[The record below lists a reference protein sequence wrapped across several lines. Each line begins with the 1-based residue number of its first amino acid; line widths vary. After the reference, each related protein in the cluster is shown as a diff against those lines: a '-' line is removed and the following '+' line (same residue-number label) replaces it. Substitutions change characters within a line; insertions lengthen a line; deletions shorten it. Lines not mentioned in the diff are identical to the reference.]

1 MIAKLRRYLEGKIRT
16 CKAQAALQKVL
27 SAPAPDLHD
36 FLRADWSRSLREPT
50 TFYIEALRYFHQ
62 ELPTEM
68 KDHRAYFTANRRGFG
83 EDAFHTL
90 WWMLFEKFRPTN
102 FLEIGVYRGQTLSLA
117 ALLQR
122 HFGIKG
128 KVVGISPFLP
138 AGDLVSTYR
147 RDVNYLD
154 DTLANFA
161 HFNLPVPDLVK
172 AFSTEEIAIAQIAGE
187 GWDLIYIDG
196 NHDYEVAREDWNHC
210 SAAVKPGG
218 LIALDDSG
226 LTSSYQPPLFATCG
240 HPGPS
245 RLANEIDRSL
255 FREILQVGHIR
266 IFQKA
271 LAETT
276 P

>member
-1 MIAKLRRYLEGKIRT
+1 MITRIHRYLGSRIR
-16 CKAQAALQKVL
+16 AWRAEAALRKAL
-27 SAPAPDLHD
+27 STPAPELHD
-36 FLRADWSRSLREPT
+36 FLRSDWNRSLREST

-62 ELPTEM
+62 ELPAEV
-68 KDHRAYFTANRRGFG
+68 KDHRAYFSANRRGFG

-90 WWMLFEKFRPTN
+90 WWMLFEKFRPST

-122 HFGIKG
+122 HFKIEG

-161 HFNLPVPDLVK
+161 HFNLPAPELVK
-172 AFSTEEIAIAQIAGE
+172 AFSTEETAIAQIAGE
-187 GWDLIYIDG
+187 DWDLIYIDG
-196 NHDYEVAREDWNHC
+196 NHDYEVALEDWKHC
-210 SAAVKPGG
+210 SAAVKPSG

-226 LTSSYQPPLFATCG
+226 LTSSYQPPLFATRG

-245 RLANEIDRSL
+245 RIADEIDRSR

-266 IFQKA
+266 IFQKSLLEA
-271 LAETT
+271 AQ
-276 P
+276 